1 MASVSDRSE
10 FESWHQ
16 ALLAKQ
22 LSPQQLLVLQQMV
35 DDGDAA
41 NLEQAAQ
48 LLDWQSEVVD
58 STEHLYG
65 F

>member
-1 MASVSDRSE
+1 MASVGERAE

-41 NLEQAAQ
+41 DLEQAAQ